1 MSINEHINAEMVQ
14 AAKSK
19 DKETL
24 TALRLI
30 KAALHNKEIDLRR
43 DLEETDVLQV
53 LSSLIKQ
60 RRDSIEQFEKG
71 GRQDLVEKE
80 EKEVVVIQRFMPE
93 QMTEEHVARE
103 IEKAID
109 AVGAA
114 GIRDMGKVMQT
125 VMPAVTGRFDGKRVS
140 EMVKT
145 RLLS

>member
-1 MSINEHINAEMVQ
+1 MTINARIDAEMVQ
-14 AAKSK
+14 AAKLK

-30 KAALHNKEIDLRR
+30 KAALHNKKIDLKR
-43 DLEETDVLQV
+43 DLEEAEILQV

-80 EKEVVVIQRFMPE
+80 EKEVCVIQRFMPE
-93 QMTEEHVARE
+93 EMSEEDVTRE

-109 AVGAA
+109 AVDAA
-114 GIRDMGKVMQT
+114 GIRDMGKVMKA
-125 VMPAVTGRFDGKRVS
+125 VMPAVMGRFDGKRVS

-145 RLLS
+145 RLSS